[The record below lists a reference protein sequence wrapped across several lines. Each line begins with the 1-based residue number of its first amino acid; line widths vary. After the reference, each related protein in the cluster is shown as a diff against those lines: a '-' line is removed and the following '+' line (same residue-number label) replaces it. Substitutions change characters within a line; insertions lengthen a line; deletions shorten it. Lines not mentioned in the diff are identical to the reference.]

1 MFAPFLDCTELT
13 DRAPRAA
20 HKVLQAIPDGQVCLL
35 QAGRITPFC
44 RLAEL
49 REAYSY
55 LLGTLALQAL
65 AQDEKRTPWYCR
77 AQSLLRNFRVAFTE
91 EQVRDALLKP
101 GCGLLTLLA
110 LDCWTRSVHPAIYGY
125 ATFGHLS
132 SAFQRMGEFCFATD
146 AHPLSSLSKH
156 ARPALS
162 STLATALRY
171 ATVEQGVRPWNEG
184 LLLALIDAFRDS
196 GHFICTEA

>member
-20 HKVLQAIPDGQVCLL
+20 HKVLRAIPDGHVSLL

-44 RLAEL
+44 RLAEF
-49 REAYSY
+49 RDAYSY

-65 AQDEKRTPWYCR
+65 SQDEKHTPWYC
-77 AQSLLRNFRVAFTE
+77 QSQSILHNHRLAFSE

-110 LDCWTRSVHPAIYGY
+110 LDCWTRSLHPAIYNY

-132 SAFQRMGEFCFATD
+132 SAFQRIAEFCFATD
-146 AHPLSSLSKH
+146 VHPLSSLSKH
-156 ARPALS
+156 ARGALS
-162 STLATALRY
+162 SVLETALHH
-171 ATVEQGVRPWNEG
+171 AEVEQGIRPWNEG
-184 LLLALIDAFRDS
+184 LLHAVIDAVRNS
-196 GHFICTEA
+196 GHFIWTAP

>member
-1 MFAPFLDCTELT
+1 MLAPFLDCTEFT

-20 HKVLQAIPDGQVCLL
+20 QKVLQAIPDGRVSLL

-44 RLAEL
+44 RLSEL

-55 LLGTLALQAL
+55 LLGTLALKAL
-65 AQDEKRTPWYCR
+65 AEDEKRTPWYCG
-77 AQSLLRNFRVAFTE
+77 AQSLLRNYRVAFTE

-110 LDCWTRSVHPAIYGY
+110 LDCWTRTVHRAIYGY

-132 SAFQRMGEFCFATD
+132 SAFQRMAEFCFATD

-156 ARPALS
+156 ARGALS
-162 STLATALRY
+162 STLETALHY
-171 ATVEQGVRPWNEG
+171 AIVEQGIRPWNEG
-184 LLLALIDAFRDS
+184 LLLAVIDAMRNS
-196 GHFICTEA
+196 GHFICTET